1 VPQAAAV
8 RALLSDLG
16 AQLQRAPALL
26 GASPEARGSRLSTG
40 SAELDR
46 LTGGGVPVGR
56 LCEITGPPSSGR
68 TSVAHGLLVAA
79 TRAEHVVAWIDGAQA
94 FDAESADAAGVALE
108 RVLWV
113 RPPGEKEAI
122 RCCER
127 LLRTPGFALVGLDLA
142 HHASEALPAATWQRL
157 ARTAAG
163 SQTALVLLSS
173 TRSAGGFADLVLAL
187 ANGGTRFAG
196 PPALL
201 ESFEIEVE
209 VVRQRSGMHR
219 AGSVRLR
226 STRAA

>member
-1 VPQAAAV
+1 V
-8 RALLSDLG
+8 RALLRDLG
-16 AQLQRAPALL
+16 SQLQRAPAML
-26 GASPEARGSRLSTG
+26 GTNPEAQGTRLPTG
-40 SAELDR
+40 IPELDR

-68 TSVAHGLLVAA
+68 TSVAHGLLVQA
-79 TRAEHVVAWIDGAQA
+79 TRAEHVVAWVDGAQA
-94 FDAESADAAGVALE
+94 FDADSAAAAGVELE

-113 RPPGEKEAI
+113 RPPGEQEAI
-122 RCCER
+122 RCCDR

-142 HHASEALPAATWQRL
+142 NHASEALPPATWQRL

-163 SQTALVLLSS
+163 TQTALVLISS
-173 TRSAGGFADLVLAL
+173 LRTTGSFADLVLSL
-187 ANGGTRFAG
+187 ANGGTHFAG

-201 ESFEIEVE
+201 ETFEIEVE
-209 VVRQRSGMHR
+209 VVRQRSGPMRR